1 MSKSHKTHK
10 SSDKTLINSTC
21 SQNYGAKWVTVKNIP
36 VLTTYNNRAIA
47 YECVKGER
55 EICVCTCVLYGCPKS
70 DFALSTNPRFSQ
82 LSTNFHCVCM
92 LFHISTLLLSL
103 CTQFLTVLRFV
114 SYLSHSDVLP
124 RFHIFTFTYFHL
136 SMFFYRSIIWLL
148 YTLFVY
154 PQLVG
159 LLTHVCCR
167 QLTFGFIHY
176 VPSCLLHTFLR
187 HIHTLCVFTSHLFAQ
202 SWKCRCAQ
210 IGNIPRI

>member
-1 MSKSHKTHK
+1 MCMYMRIIRVPKIWFCSFHKPQIFNTNFQWFSIIHKFSLRLHVISHINTVIELMHTIFNRSTFCFIFVTFGR
-10 SSDKTLINSTC
+10 SSPFSYFHFHVFSLIYVLSPLHA
-21 SQNYGAKWVTVKNIP
+21 YVNIP
-36 VLTTYNNRAIA
+36 
-47 YECVKGER
+47 
-55 EICVCTCVLYGCPKS
+55 
-70 DFALSTNPRFSQ
+70 
-82 LSTNFHCVCM
+82 
-92 LFHISTLLLSL
+92 
-103 CTQFLTVLRFV
+103 
-114 SYLSHSDVLP
+114 
-124 RFHIFTFTYFHL
+124 
-136 SMFFYRSIIWLL
+136 IIWLL

-187 HIHTLCVFTSHLFAQ
+187 HIHTLCVFTSHLSTTCFFAFAQ